1 MIPRH
6 PDSSNFEG
14 DVPLRLRKCC
24 FEAEKKVGRTR
35 TRLNRFIL
43 LFVHRGRIG
52 TIANAVEN
60 ALELEWG
67 TNCDSNAR

>member
-1 MIPRH
+1 MLFR
-6 PDSSNFEG
+6 SSG
-14 DVPLRLRKCC
+14 K
-24 FEAEKKVGRTR
+24 KKVGRTR

-67 TNCDSNAR
+67 TNCDSNARERVENDEKG

>member
-14 DVPLRLRKCC
+14 DEPLRLRKCC
-24 FEAEKKVGRTR
+24 FEAEKKVERTR
-35 TRLNRFIL
+35 TNRIIL
-43 LFVHRGRIG
+43 LFVHREKIG